1 MGCEKLKKCVALH
14 FFILNICRNK
24 NFIYLCTRKR
34 KQCNNAEVAQLVEHN
49 LAKVRVAGSS
59 PVFRSSLKRKGC
71 SNGGIGRHEGLKI
84 LWPLRLCGFKSRF
97 EYTSLSKQYFAEV
110 AQLVEH
116 NLAKVRVAG
125 SSPVF
130 RSLPKGLVI
139 LRNSGAF
146 YFMYQLVTTTV
157 THKEEAILKLPNK
170 RIRINHHFIIKHE
183 KDICTTLTVLSDL

>member
-1 MGCEKLKKCVALH
+1 MRYPA
-14 FFILNICRNK
+14 FFIPNICRNK

-146 YFMYQLVTTTV
+146 YFMYQSVATTV

-170 RIRINHHFIIKHE
+170 RIRINLHFIIKHE
-183 KDICTTLTVLSDL
+183 KDICTTLTLLSVDTN